1 MKTSPVTRNDL
12 WQSVIAVPPLCRD
25 QDGALVRDENARLV
39 DYMARGGVTTCLWG
53 GNANLYNVGVTEYS
67 GMLDQIEVIAHA
79 ESWMI
84 PSVGADYGKACD
96 QIDLLKARDFPT
108 AMVLP
113 LVFPAT
119 PAGVATGL
127 RRLAD
132 RYGKPLIGY
141 IKSETYLTPADAG
154 ALAADGVLAFIKYAN
169 VRSDPADDPFL
180 QDLLARVDPALVV
193 SGIGER
199 PVLAHLQG
207 FGLTG
212 FTSGSVCVAPRM
224 SSAILRLL
232 KQGDTAAA
240 AQLREA
246 FLPLEDL
253 RDGYSPIRVL
263 HNAVAAAGI
272 AETGPFAPFLSGIED
287 VGLQQRIEAAART
300 LAAEDAQARLAA

>member
-1 MKTSPVTRNDL
+1 MKTSPVTPDDL
-12 WQSVIAVPPLCRD
+12 WKSVIAVPPLCRNN
-25 QDGALVRDENARLV
+25 DGALRRDQNARLV
-39 DYMARGGVTTCLWG
+39 DYMAKGGVKTCLWG
-53 GNANLYNVGVTEYS
+53 GNANLYNVGVTEYA
-67 GMLDQIEVIAHA
+67 GLLDQIEDIAQA
-79 ESWMI
+79 DSWMI

-119 PAGVATGL
+119 PEGVATGL

-132 RYGKPLIGY
+132 RYGKPLIAY
-141 IKSETYLTPADAG
+141 IKSENYLTPADAG
-154 ALAADGVLAFIKYAN
+154 ALASDGVLSFIKYAN

-180 QDLLARVDPALVV
+180 QDLLVQVDPALIV

-199 PVLAHLQG
+199 PVLTHLQD

-232 KQGDTAAA
+232 KQGDIKTAAG
-240 AQLREA
+240 LRAA

-253 RDGYSPIRVL
+253 RDGHSPIRVL
-263 HNAVAAAGI
+263 HHAVAAAGI
-272 AETGPFAPFLSGIED
+272 AETGPFTSFLSEIED
-287 VGLQQRIEAAART
+287 AALQQRIRAAAQA
-300 LAAEDAQARLAA
+300 LAAEDTRATLAA